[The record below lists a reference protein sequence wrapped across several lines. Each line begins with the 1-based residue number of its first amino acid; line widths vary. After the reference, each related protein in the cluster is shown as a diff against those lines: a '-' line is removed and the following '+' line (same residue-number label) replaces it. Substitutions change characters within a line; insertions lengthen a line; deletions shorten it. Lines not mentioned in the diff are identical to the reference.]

1 MPRSGKTR
9 RILCND
15 DGWIMNTPHPLTPE
29 YMWDNMVG
37 TYVGTPIDGFLWS
50 VGGHD
55 TYSYETDIGERF
67 GEGYDNLDET
77 QQASVDNLRYLME
90 NHGGP
95 MEVISGL
102 CRRAGL
108 EFFPSVRMNE
118 HYDMPESAPQ
128 YSHLRRDNP
137 EYLIGKGEDIPSP
150 TLEWGIRT
158 GLDYAVPEV
167 RSYMASIVVELVSRW
182 DVDGI
187 ELDYMRHPAFFRI
200 EEGYPN
206 RYLMTDFIS
215 YIRQQMDEIGEAKG
229 KALDLIVRVPPTL
242 RDCARVGLDVE
253 TWIKEELVD
262 IVIAGGGFIP
272 FETPVDEFVE
282 AAEGT
287 NVEIYGCLEALR
299 PNLNELSM
307 RAVAALYREQGVSS
321 LYLFNYF
328 KMPQE
333 WKRET
338 LGRLIDGDVL
348 SRLDKRYEFDKR
360 GRVRPTNQLG
370 FSFQNAIPLT
380 QLPTAL
386 EPTVIG
392 PSTLLTMSIADDLE
406 GAKTDGALGEC
417 TVGFRLENA
426 GAGDRIKVSIN
437 GSVLDAGDA
446 RTSTGRWARTVYG
459 RREGHDLPARLTDD
473 PEPGTALEWTVDAPP
488 LKSGENEIAVWLTE
502 TDDGRSE
509 PLILAD
515 VRVSVTYR

>member
-1 MPRSGKTR
+1 
-9 RILCND
+9 
-15 DGWIMNTPHPLTPE
+15 
-29 YMWDNMVG
+29 
-37 TYVGTPIDGFLWS
+37 
-50 VGGHD
+50 
-55 TYSYETDIGERF
+55 
-67 GEGYDNLDET
+67 
-77 QQASVDNLRYLME
+77 
-90 NHGGP
+90 
-95 MEVISGL
+95 
-102 CRRAGL
+102 
-108 EFFPSVRMNE
+108 
-118 HYDMPESAPQ
+118 
-128 YSHLRRDNP
+128 
-137 EYLIGKGEDIPSP
+137 
-150 TLEWGIRT
+150 
-158 GLDYAVPEV
+158 
-167 RSYMASIVVELVSRW
+167 MASIVVELVSRW

-406 GAKTDGALGEC
+406 GAKTEGALGEC

-446 RTSTGRWARTVYG
+446 RTSTGRWARTVYD
-459 RREGHDLPARLTDD
+459 RSEGHDLPARLTDD
-473 PEPGTALEWTVDAPP
+473 PEPGTAIEWTVDAPP

>member
-1 MPRSGKTR
+1 M
-9 RILCND
+9 
-15 DGWIMNTPHPLTPE
+15 
-29 YMWDNMVG
+29 
-37 TYVGTPIDGFLWS
+37 
-50 VGGHD
+50 
-55 TYSYETDIGERF
+55 
-67 GEGYDNLDET
+67 
-77 QQASVDNLRYLME
+77 
-90 NHGGP
+90 
-95 MEVISGL
+95 
-102 CRRAGL
+102 
-108 EFFPSVRMNE
+108 
-118 HYDMPESAPQ
+118 
-128 YSHLRRDNP
+128 
-137 EYLIGKGEDIPSP
+137 
-150 TLEWGIRT
+150 
-158 GLDYAVPEV
+158 
-167 RSYMASIVVELVSRW
+167 
-182 DVDGI
+182 
-187 ELDYMRHPAFFRI
+187 
-200 EEGYPN
+200 
-206 RYLMTDFIS
+206 
-215 YIRQQMDEIGEAKG
+215 
-229 KALDLIVRVPPTL
+229 
-242 RDCARVGLDVE
+242 E

-406 GAKTDGALGEC
+406 GAKTEGALGEC

-446 RTSTGRWARTVYG
+446 RTSTGRWARTVYD
-459 RREGHDLPARLTDD
+459 RSEGHDLPARLTDD
-473 PEPGTALEWTVDAPP
+473 PEPGTAIEWTVEAPP

-502 TDDGRSE
+502 TDAGRSE

>member
-1 MPRSGKTR
+1 
-9 RILCND
+9 
-15 DGWIMNTPHPLTPE
+15 
-29 YMWDNMVG
+29 
-37 TYVGTPIDGFLWS
+37 
-50 VGGHD
+50 
-55 TYSYETDIGERF
+55 
-67 GEGYDNLDET
+67 
-77 QQASVDNLRYLME
+77 
-90 NHGGP
+90 
-95 MEVISGL
+95 
-102 CRRAGL
+102 
-108 EFFPSVRMNE
+108 
-118 HYDMPESAPQ
+118 
-128 YSHLRRDNP
+128 
-137 EYLIGKGEDIPSP
+137 
-150 TLEWGIRT
+150 
-158 GLDYAVPEV
+158 
-167 RSYMASIVVELVSRW
+167 
-182 DVDGI
+182 
-187 ELDYMRHPAFFRI
+187 
-200 EEGYPN
+200 
-206 RYLMTDFIS
+206 MTDFIA

-307 RAVAALYREQGVSS
+307 RAAAALYREQGVSG

-328 KMPQE
+328 RLPHE

-338 LGRLIDGDVL
+338 LGRLVDGDAL

-406 GAKTDGALGEC
+406 GAKAQGALGEC
-417 TVGFRLENA
+417 TIGFRLENA
-426 GAGDRIKVSIN
+426 GAGDTINVKVN
-437 GSVLDAGDA
+437 GSALDANAA
-446 RTSTGRWARTVYG
+446 RRSTDSWTRTVYAPN
-459 RREGHDLPARLTDD
+459 RGHDSPMETTDD
-473 PEPGTALEWTVDAPP
+473 PEPGTVIEWTVDTPP
-488 LKSGENEIAVWLTE
+488 LQSGVNEIAVWLTE
-502 TDDGRSE
+502 TDSRAGPLILE